1 MHKVGDVLKV
11 TVPYTSTGKEPKCRW
26 FVFLGRLNFTENPR
40 NAYLCTSTT
49 EIDKYK
55 NNKNSTWGEFKAESS
70 CFDEDCLLCLD
81 EIESSFTEDDF
92 VNKFRPKEKGRIT
105 DEKLKEIAKKI
116 KNADLAPKIIKD
128 ILDSFKLDEIPTN

>member
-1 MHKVGDVLKV
+1 M
-11 TVPYTSTGKEPKCRW
+11 
-26 FVFLGRLNFTENPR
+26 
-40 NAYLCTSTT
+40 CTSTT

-55 NNKNSTWGEFKAESS
+55 NNKNSTWVEFKAESS

>member
-1 MHKVGDVLKV
+1 M
-11 TVPYTSTGKEPKCRW
+11 
-26 FVFLGRLNFTENPR
+26 
-40 NAYLCTSTT
+40 
-49 EIDKYK
+49 
-55 NNKNSTWGEFKAESS
+55 
-70 CFDEDCLLCLD
+70 CLD

-105 DEKLKEIAKKI
+105 DEKLKKIAKKI